1 MSTIADEISNQV
13 KARQKTIE
21 RSIADIQ
28 SQIDQMDRETLQRA
42 GMVVGAVVALSVAV
56 GVGWVIYRRS
66 RRRTL
71 VERLQDAIPEAVRD
85 LPDQV
90 RERAR
95 KAL

>member
-1 MSTIADEISNQV
+1 
-13 KARQKTIE
+13 
-21 RSIADIQ
+21 
-28 SQIDQMDRETLQRA
+28 MDRETLQRA

-56 GVGWVIYRRS
+56 GVGWIIYRRR

>member
-1 MSTIADEISNQV
+1 
-13 KARQKTIE
+13 
-21 RSIADIQ
+21 
-28 SQIDQMDRETLQRA
+28 
-42 GMVVGAVVALSVAV
+42 
-56 GVGWVIYRRS
+56 VGWIIYRRS

-71 VERLQDAIPEAVRD
+71 IERLQDAIPEAVRD